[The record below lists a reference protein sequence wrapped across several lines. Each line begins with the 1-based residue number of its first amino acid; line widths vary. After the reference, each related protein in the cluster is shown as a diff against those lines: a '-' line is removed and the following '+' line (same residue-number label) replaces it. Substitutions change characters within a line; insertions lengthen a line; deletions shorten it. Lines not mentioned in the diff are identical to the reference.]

1 MSTKHTPGKWEICES
16 GWFVISE
23 TAHICQMMG
32 SRRDKEKKANARL
45 IAAAP
50 ELLEALKRIRDGFD
64 GYDITDWKA
73 IVEENREVAANA
85 IASAEG
91 NEPEEHTGEPEIKPI
106 ATYKGFEIFDSGG
119 GKLTAYEKNV
129 DPHPRTVVAYNL
141 HEIKKLIGYMVED
154 DEHTGEPDPSDLYR
168 EWKDAQ
174 DDADQP
180 TAYDP

>member
-119 GKLTAYEKNV
+119 GKLNAYDKKNGM
-129 DPHPRTVVAYNL
+129 TVT
-141 HEIKKLIGYMVED
+141 GYSLGEVNAIIDRMTE
-154 DEHTGEPDPSDLYR
+154 EHTGEPDPSDLYR